1 MAIKRLKRVRGNH
14 LSYFQG
20 FGTGIITALTA
31 SALLG
36 AFFWLL
42 GGISKAAVEQ
52 IQARNLFGSD
62 LGVLIGGLGIILLG
76 TMTGVI
82 TSLVAMQYYK
92 NADEQP
98 VASDKA
104 VCFSVCEAGQAAT
117 VKIKAVDVPS
127 SMQTAPVTCFPA
139 LTVMVV
145 DPNDRSTLPVR
156 APWCELPASI
166 RFLRLTI

>member
-1 MAIKRLKRVRGNH
+1 MASFFNIYRTR
-14 LSYFQG
+14 Y
-20 FGTGIITALTA
+20 TAIVMV
-31 SALLG
+31 
-36 AFFWLL
+36 FVWLMT
-42 GGISKAAVEQ
+42 
-52 IQARNLFGSD
+52 
-62 LGVLIGGLGIILLG
+62 LGIGIANAC
-76 TMTGVI
+76 
-82 TSLVAMQYYK
+82 LVDGARGHPTLAAQVHVTHHEH
-92 NADEQP
+92 ADEQP

-104 VCFSVCEAGQAAT
+104 VCFSVCESEQAAT
-117 VKIKAVDVPS
+117 VKIKVVDVPS